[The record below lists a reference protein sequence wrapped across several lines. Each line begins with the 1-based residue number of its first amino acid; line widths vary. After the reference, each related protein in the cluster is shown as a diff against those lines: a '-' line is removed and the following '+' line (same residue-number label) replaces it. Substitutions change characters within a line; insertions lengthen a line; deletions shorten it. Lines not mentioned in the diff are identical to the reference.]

1 MNQAQQLTEFNRCFE
16 SPVYFIGQHIKIYD
30 AVLGEWIP
38 FTLWPKQAECTSIID
53 DNFLI
58 IALKARQLG
67 LTWLVLAYA
76 LWMMKFRPAATVL
89 LFSRRDTEAVHLLD
103 DRLKGL
109 YKHLPEWLK
118 VGDEIAEDSAH
129 EWQLGN
135 GSVARAF
142 PTSAGDSYTATLAIV
157 DEADLVPD
165 LNRLMR
171 AVKPTVDGGGKMIL
185 LSRSD
190 KRKPASTFKAI
201 YRASRRNENDWAAV
215 FLPRN
220 ARPDRDAEWYEAQ
233 KRDILARTGGLDDLH
248 EQYPATDV
256 EALEPS
262 TLDKRL
268 PAAWLKQCYEERQP
282 VLSDD
287 IRENGINVAQLA
299 VYEYPQGGAQ
309 YLIGADPAEGNP
321 TSDDSALVVVDV
333 VRGKEVAA
341 LADKLPPSLFAAV
354 IAHVS
359 RYYNNAPVMV
369 ERNNHGHA
377 VLLWLSDNA
386 RDVPM
391 LSGLDGRPGW
401 LTSSLSKV
409 YMWDAVAE
417 ILRYTE
423 AGIRAFETY
432 LQLSSIDAKSLSAP
446 QGELDDLAVAFALA
460 QCARV
465 VPRVETRVSYDPYV
479 ISQW

>member
-1 MNQAQQLTEFNRCFE
+1 M
-16 SPVYFIGQHIKIYD
+16 
-30 AVLGEWIP
+30 
-38 FTLWPKQAECTSIID
+38 
-53 DNFLI
+53 
-58 IALKARQLG
+58 
-67 LTWLVLAYA
+67 
-76 LWMMKFRPAATVL
+76 
-89 LFSRRDTEAVHLLD
+89 
-103 DRLKGL
+103 
-109 YKHLPEWLK
+109 
-118 VGDEIAEDSAH
+118 
-129 EWQLGN
+129 
-135 GSVARAF
+135 
-142 PTSAGDSYTATLAIV
+142 
-157 DEADLVPD
+157 
-165 LNRLMR
+165 
-171 AVKPTVDGGGKMIL
+171 
-185 LSRSD
+185 
-190 KRKPASTFKAI
+190 
-201 YRASRRNENDWAAV
+201 
-215 FLPRN
+215 
-220 ARPDRDAEWYEAQ
+220 
-233 KRDILARTGGLDDLH
+233 
-248 EQYPATDV
+248 
-256 EALEPS
+256 
-262 TLDKRL
+262 
-268 PAAWLKQCYEERQP
+268 
-282 VLSDD
+282 LSDD

-369 ERNNHGHA
+369 ERNNHGPA
-377 VLLWLSDNA
+377 VLVWLSDNA

>member
-16 SPVYFIGQHIKIYD
+16 SPAYFIGQHVKIYD

-38 FTLWPKQAECTSIID
+38 FDLWPMQSECVEVID
-53 DNFLI
+53 NNLLI
-58 IALKARQLG
+58 VALKARQLG

-109 YKHLPEWLK
+109 YKHLPDWLK
-118 VGDEIAEDSAH
+118 VSDEIIEDSAH

-142 PTSAGDSYTATLAIV
+142 PTSAGDSYTASLAIV
-157 DEADLVPD
+157 DEADLVTD

-201 YRASRRNENDWAAV
+201 YRASRRNENDWASV
-215 FLPRN
+215 FLPWN
-220 ARPDRDAEWYEAQ
+220 ARPDRDDEWYEAQ
-233 KRDILARTGGLDDLH
+233 RRDILARTSGLDDLH

-268 PAAWLKQCYEERQP
+268 PAEWLRRCYEETQP
-282 VLSDD
+282 LLLDD
-287 IRENGINVAQLA
+287 IKEHGISIAQ
-299 VYEYPQGGAQ
+299 VEIYEKAQGGVQ

-321 TSDDSALVVVDV
+321 TSDDSALVVIDTQ
-333 VRGKEVAA
+333 RGKEVAS
-341 LADKLPPSLFAAV
+341 LGNKLPPSLFAAV
-354 IAHVS
+354 IAHIS

-386 RDVPM
+386 RDVQ
-391 LSGLDGRPGW
+391 LLTGLDGRPGW
-401 LTSSLSKV
+401 LTSTLSKV
-409 YMWDAVAE
+409 YVWDAVAE
-417 ILRYTE
+417 LFRYNE
-423 AGIRAFETY
+423 LMIRSFETY
-432 LQLSSIDAKSLSAP
+432 LQLSSIDVKTLSAP
-446 QGELDDLAVAFALA
+446 QGEMDDMAVAFALA

-465 VPRVETRVSYDPYV
+465 VPRMETRVSYQPV
-479 ISQW
+479 RVGTW